1 MAKRLCINPTA
12 DAFAEIVA
20 DDIYIDKSEL
30 IHYTNQVM
38 ETPRR
43 WICFSRPR
51 RFGKTFAAQMLA
63 AYYSRGADSKALF
76 SSLKVASC
84 SGGEAD
90 KAERYNNYINNFDVI
105 RWDIV
110 WFLSAALAKRHP
122 ESFLDDL
129 RSFTLAELKEVFPH
143 EFDENQTDF
152 EKQLALITSK
162 TGRKFYI
169 IIDEWDAVFRECEH
183 NKSLQENYLNFLR
196 PLFKGYA
203 TDFVAGA
210 YMTGILPIMKYGTQS
225 ALTDFDELTMLAPGE
240 LAAFVGFNEDEVKNL
255 CAKKG
260 ADVVKMR
267 QWYDGYYFDG
277 VGHVF
282 NPNSVVKAVRKR
294 RFDSYWTQTE
304 TYESLQI
311 YLDLNF
317 QGIREAVVD
326 MLGGNHC
333 RVDRF
338 TFKNDL
344 TRLKSRDDV
353 FTLLVHLGY
362 LAYDGDDGT
371 VRIPNEEIRQEF
383 VRSLAYGSRPELV
396 KAIQLSDQL
405 LKATLQADAETVSEI
420 VEQLHEANTAPLFYN
435 NEQALRSVLV
445 LGYLT
450 ALDHYRRFEEIASG
464 RGFVDIILMPREG
477 RAVPPIIVELKWNR
491 SAEGAVLQMKEKRYS
506 QVLGK
511 FGFKD
516 EVLLVGVSYNAETKK
531 HHCEIE
537 RSMIV

>member
-1 MAKRLCINPTA
+1 MGKRLCVNPTA
-12 DAFAEIVA
+12 DAFASIVS

-30 IHYTNQVM
+30 IHYTNEVM

-43 WICFSRPR
+43 LICFSRPR

-63 AYYSRGADSKALF
+63 AYYSRGADSKTLF

-84 SGGEAD
+84 SNKEAE
-90 KAERYNNYINNFDVI
+90 KVEKYNKYINKLDVI
-105 RWDIV
+105 RWDIA
-110 WFLSAALAKRHP
+110 WFLSAALAERRA
-122 ESFLDDL
+122 ESFLRDL
-129 RSFTLAELKEVFPH
+129 SSFTLNELKEAFPQ
-143 EFDENQTDF
+143 EFDDQSDVA
-152 EKQLALITSK
+152 KQLASITSK

-169 IIDEWDAVFRECEH
+169 IIDEWDAVFRECEN
-183 NKSLQENYLNFLR
+183 NKQLQKDYLNFLR
-196 PLFKGYA
+196 TLFKGNYV
-203 TDFVAGA
+203 TDFIAGA
-210 YMTGILPIMKYGTQS
+210 YITGILPIKKYGTQS
-225 ALTDFDELTMLAPGE
+225 ALTDFDEFTMLAPGE
-240 LAAFVGFNEDEVKNL
+240 LAAFVGFNEDEVAELCEKKNV
-255 CAKKG
+255 
-260 ADVVKMR
+260 DIVKMR
-267 QWYDGYYFDG
+267 HWYDGYYFDG

-282 NPNSVVKAVRKR
+282 NPNSVVKAVRKK

-317 QGIREAVVD
+317 QGIRESVVD

-333 RVDRF
+333 RVDKF
-338 TFKNDL
+338 TFKNDM
-344 TRLKSRDDV
+344 TCLKSRDDV

-362 LAYDGDDGT
+362 LAYNEDDGT
-371 VRIPNEEIRQEF
+371 ARIPNEEIRQEF
-383 VRSLAYGSRPELV
+383 VRSLAHGSRPELV

-464 RGFVDIILMPREG
+464 RGFVDILLMPRKG
-477 RAVPPIIVELKWNR
+477 HAVPPIIIELKWNR
-491 SAEGAVLQMKEKRYS
+491 SAEGAVLQMKEKHYS
-506 QVLGK
+506 QVLSK
-511 FGFKD
+511 FGLKD
-516 EVLLVGVSYNAETKK
+516 EVLLVGVSYNTETKT
-531 HHCEIE
+531 HHCKIE
-537 RSMIV
+537 QSKVI